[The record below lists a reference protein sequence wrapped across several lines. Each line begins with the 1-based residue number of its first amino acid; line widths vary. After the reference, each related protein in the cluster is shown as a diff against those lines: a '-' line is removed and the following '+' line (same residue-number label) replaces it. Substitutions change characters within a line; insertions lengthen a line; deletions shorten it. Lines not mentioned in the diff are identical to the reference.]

1 MGALREFV
9 RKVLKNGYTGALDE
23 ELDEIR
29 SEYPRTL
36 ESGYHAWAT
45 GSTVKTSLLAV
56 PSAKVFHLK
65 HLMINNEDDSTNLA
79 FFYDGPGTSVPV
91 GGVHV
96 NGSTTVFVNN
106 FKGWIF
112 QSAVHASLATS
123 LTQIRVGGLIRD
135 SD

>member
-1 MGALREFV
+1 MLGL
-9 RKVLKNGYTGALDE
+9 LDPPSRPVS
-23 ELDEIR
+23 LPFQAQR
-29 SEYPRTL
+29 S
-36 ESGYHAWAT
+36 
-45 GSTVKTSLLAV
+45 STS
-56 PSAKVFHLK
+56 
-65 HLMINNEDDSTNLA
+65 STA